1 MNMMWKYLDKRTAAI
16 AALED
21 YEAMQFILRN
31 TELEIQKNYE
41 YMYGLRGLRCD
52 GMPKGYNPQS
62 NEDRIVGGI
71 EANDVLRERY
81 QQAKEY
87 MEWFEPA
94 WKQLSEDERMIL
106 DTYYGKMNSFGNG
119 TVDQIARNFGIER
132 TSAYKRKNRALDRL
146 TVLLFGDL

>member
-87 MEWFEPA
+87 
-94 WKQLSEDERMIL
+94 
-106 DTYYGKMNSFGNG
+106 
-119 TVDQIARNFGIER
+119 IAG
-132 TSAYKRKNRALDRL
+132 AYEMRL
-146 TVLLFGDL
+146 PHAP